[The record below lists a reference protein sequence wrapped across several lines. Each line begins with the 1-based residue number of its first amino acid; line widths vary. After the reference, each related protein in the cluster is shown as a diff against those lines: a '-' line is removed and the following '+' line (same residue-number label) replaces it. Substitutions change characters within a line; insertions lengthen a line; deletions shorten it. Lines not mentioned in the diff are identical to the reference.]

1 MKNLA
6 KTLCVVCLFATQ
18 TFAKSPA
25 DNVESVS
32 AQPAQS
38 QPQAQQADDCTYDFL
53 NAKSA
58 LDQKSKDFLVVK
70 KVVKNNKEKVLTQK
84 AVFKKDKVKVEFTTG
99 GCAHY
104 GYSFTYSNLGQP
116 EFTADQAFKKAIE
129 MLKATPTTVE
139 GQALTKTL
147 IENLE
152 SAAMNKIFRPP
163 NAAYDVPCGDAQCSL
178 DASVKGQLKAS
189 YSFAL

>member
-6 KTLCVVCLFATQ
+6 KTLCVVCLFTTQ
-18 TFAKSPA
+18 TFAKSPP
-25 DNVESVS
+25 VE
-32 AQPAQS
+32 ATQTQS
-38 QPQAQQADDCTYDFL
+38 QAQQADECPYDFP

-58 LDQKSKDFLVVK
+58 LDAKSKDFSLVK
-70 KVVKNNKEKVLTQK
+70 KIIKNNKEKVLTQK
-84 AVFKKDKVKVEFTTG
+84 AV
-99 GCAHY
+99 
-104 GYSFTYSNLGQP
+104 
-116 EFTADQAFKKAIE
+116 FKKAIE

-147 IENLE
+147 IEALE

-163 NAAYDVPCGDAQCSL
+163 NASYDVPCGDAQCNL
-178 DASVKGQLKAS
+178 DASVKETLKAS